1 MKGGDTDWIGLRGT
15 EGGTAVNSRLHRR
28 GHKYRNTWTDRRMP
42 DATHIL
48 ASQHHPVAPCR
59 KGCPG
64 VEEETSVVCWA
75 LCVREQGPLCQGA
88 GEHSGRVGVGP
99 EGAEATQ
106 RSPLAEGSAAPQ
118 GHKQQ

>member
-1 MKGGDTDWIGLRGT
+1 MKGGDPDWIGLRGT

-28 GHKYRNTWTDRRMP
+28 GHKYGNTWMDRWMP

-75 LCVREQGPLCQGA
+75 LCVREQGSTQEGWGRGRRGLKPLRGA
-88 GEHSGRVGVGP
+88 HWPKEVHHPKDINSGRP
-99 EGAEATQ
+99 
-106 RSPLAEGSAAPQ
+106 
-118 GHKQQ
+118 